1 MEKSYTDHKIYRL
14 DNIISDTIANKSKS
28 KSKLTKTLFLAACA
42 IASGAMYLSWQYSDS
57 HPSTEDAYVRAKILS
72 VAPQVQGQVVTVEAK
87 DFQAVNKGDLLLK
100 IDARPYLLAVKQ
112 AKAAYQL
119 AVQQHDV
126 ADKQVTEAV
135 AGLDAARSNLTEA
148 QLEYKRIDSLVAR
161 KLASAQDLD
170 TAKNKLANAQASL
183 EQARA
188 SVEKAIANRGEEGAE
203 AAVVQQAAAQLA
215 QAELNLS
222 YTDITSPVDGIAG
235 EINTHVG
242 SVVSVGQTLF
252 PVIIK
257 DSYWVR
263 ANFKETDLTH
273 IKPGMEAE
281 VVIDM
286 YPDRV
291 WKATVEELSPASGT
305 SFSLMPPENATGNWV
320 KIKQRFPVRL
330 ALNVPKDA
338 PQLRVGA
345 STEVTVDLQSHTR

>member
-1 MEKSYTDHKIYRL
+1 MSDDIAKKS
-14 DNIISDTIANKSKS
+14 SS
-28 KSKLTKTLFLAACA
+28 KSKLTKILFLLVCA
-42 IASGAMYLSWQYSDS
+42 IAFGAMYWSWQYSDS

-72 VAPQVQGQVVTVEAK
+72 VAPQVQGQVISVEAK
-87 DFQAVNKGDLLLK
+87 DFQVVNKGDLLLK
-100 IDARPYLLAVKQ
+100 IDSRPYLLAVKQ

-148 QLEYKRIDSLVAR
+148 QLEYKRTNSLVKR
-161 KLASAQDLD
+161 KLASDQDLD

-188 SVEKAIANRGEEGAE
+188 TVEKAIANRGEEGAE

-222 YTDITSPVDGIAG
+222 YTDITSPVDGIVG
-235 EINTHVG
+235 EINTHTG
-242 SVVSVGQTLF
+242 SVVGIGQTLF
-252 PVIIK
+252 PVIVK

-273 IKPGMEAE
+273 IKAGMHAE

-286 YPDRV
+286 YPDVV
-291 WKATVEELSPASGT
+291 WDAKVEELSPASGT

-330 ALNVPKDA
+330 TLEVPEGA

-345 STEVTVDLQSHTR
+345 SSEVTVDLKSNAQ

>member
-1 MEKSYTDHKIYRL
+1 M
-14 DNIISDTIANKSKS
+14 SDTIANKSKS

-126 ADKQVTEAV
+126 ADKQVTEAL

-330 ALNVPKDA
+330 ALSVPKDA

>member
-1 MEKSYTDHKIYRL
+1 M
-14 DNIISDTIANKSKS
+14 SDTIANKSKS

-263 ANFKETDLTH
+263 ANFKETDLPH

>member
-1 MEKSYTDHKIYRL
+1 MSDDIAKKS
-14 DNIISDTIANKSKS
+14 SS
-28 KSKLTKTLFLAACA
+28 KSKLTKILFLLVCA
-42 IASGAMYLSWQYSDS
+42 IAFGAMYWSWQYSDS

-72 VAPQVQGQVVTVEAK
+72 VAPQVQGQVISVEAK
-87 DFQAVNKGDLLLK
+87 DFQVVNKGDLLLK
-100 IDARPYLLAVKQ
+100 IDSRPYLLAVKQ

-148 QLEYKRIDSLVAR
+148 QLEYKRTNSLVKR
-161 KLASAQDLD
+161 KLASDQDLD

-188 SVEKAIANRGEEGAE
+188 TVEKAIANRGEEGAE

-235 EINTHVG
+235 EINTHTG
-242 SVVSVGQTLF
+242 SVVGIGQTLF
-252 PVIIK
+252 PVIVK

-273 IKPGMEAE
+273 IKAGMHAE

-286 YPDRV
+286 YPDVV
-291 WKATVEELSPASGT
+291 WDAKVEELSPASGT

-330 ALNVPKDA
+330 TLEVPEGA

-345 STEVTVDLQSHTR
+345 SSEVTVDLKSNAQ

>member
-1 MEKSYTDHKIYRL
+1 M
-14 DNIISDTIANKSKS
+14 SDTIANKSKS

-57 HPSTEDAYVRAKILS
+57 HPSTEDSYVRAKILS

>member
-1 MEKSYTDHKIYRL
+1 MSDDIAKKS
-14 DNIISDTIANKSKS
+14 SS
-28 KSKLTKTLFLAACA
+28 KSKLTKILFLLVCA
-42 IASGAMYLSWQYSDS
+42 IAFGAMYWSWQYSDS

-72 VAPQVQGQVVTVEAK
+72 VAPQVKGQVVSVEAR
-87 DFQAVNKGDLLLK
+87 DFQVINKGDLLLR
-100 IDARPYLLAVKQ
+100 IDSRPYLLAVKQ

-135 AGLDAARSNLTEA
+135 AGLDASRSNLTEA
-148 QLEYKRIDSLVAR
+148 QLEYKRTNSLVKR
-161 KLASAQDLD
+161 KLASDQDLD
-170 TAKNKLANAQASL
+170 TAKNKLANAQAGL

-188 SVEKAIANRGEEGAE
+188 TVEKAIANRGEEGAE

-235 EINTHVG
+235 EISTHVG
-242 SVVSVGQTLF
+242 SVVGIGQTLF

-273 IKPGMEAE
+273 IKAGMHAQ

-286 YPDRV
+286 YPDVV
-291 WKATVEELSPASGT
+291 WNAKVEELSPASGT

-330 ALNVPKDA
+330 TLEVPKGA

-345 STEVTVDLQSHTR
+345 SSEVTVDLKSNAQ

>member
-1 MEKSYTDHKIYRL
+1 M
-14 DNIISDTIANKSKS
+14 SDTIANKSKS

-203 AAVVQQAAAQLA
+203 AAVVQKAAAQLA

>member
-1 MEKSYTDHKIYRL
+1 MSDDIAKKS
-14 DNIISDTIANKSKS
+14 SSKS
-28 KSKLTKTLFLAACA
+28 KMTKILFLLVCA
-42 IASGAMYLSWQYSDS
+42 IAFGAMYWSWQYSDS

-72 VAPQVQGQVVTVEAK
+72 VAPQVQGQVVSVEAK
-87 DFQAVNKGDLLLK
+87 DFQVINKGDLLLK
-100 IDARPYLLAVKQ
+100 IDSRPYLLAVKQ

-148 QLEYKRIDSLVAR
+148 QVEYKRTDSLVKR
-161 KLASAQDLD
+161 KLASDQDLD
-170 TAKNKLANAQASL
+170 TAKNKLANAQAGL

-188 SVEKAIANRGEEGAE
+188 TVEKAIANRGEEGAE

-235 EINTHVG
+235 EINIHTG
-242 SVVSVGQTLF
+242 SVVSIGQTLF

-273 IKPGMEAE
+273 IKAGMHAE

-286 YPDRV
+286 YPDVV
-291 WKATVEELSPASGT
+291 WDAKVEQLSPASGT

-330 ALNVPKDA
+330 TLEVPEGA
-338 PQLRVGA
+338 PLLRVGA
-345 STEVTVDLQSHTR
+345 SSEVTVDLKSNAQ

>member
-1 MEKSYTDHKIYRL
+1 MSDDIAKKST
-14 DNIISDTIANKSKS
+14 S
-28 KSKLTKTLFLAACA
+28 KSKLTKILFLLVCV
-42 IASGAMYLSWQYSDS
+42 IASGAMYWSWQYSDS

-72 VAPQVQGQVVTVEAK
+72 VAPQVQGQVISVEAK
-87 DFQAVNKGDLLLK
+87 DFQVVNKGDLLLK
-100 IDARPYLLAVKQ
+100 IDSRPYLLAVKQ

-148 QLEYKRIDSLVAR
+148 QLEYKRTNSLVKR
-161 KLASAQDLD
+161 KLASDQDLD

-188 SVEKAIANRGEEGAE
+188 TVEKAIANRGEEGAE

-235 EINTHVG
+235 EINTHTG
-242 SVVSVGQTLF
+242 SVVGIGQTLF
-252 PVIIK
+252 PVIVK

-273 IKPGMEAE
+273 IKAGMHAE

-286 YPDRV
+286 YPDVV
-291 WKATVEELSPASGT
+291 WDAKVEELSPASGT

-330 ALNVPKDA
+330 TLEVPEGA

-345 STEVTVDLQSHTR
+345 SSEVTVDLKSNAQ

>member
-1 MEKSYTDHKIYRL
+1 MSDDIAKKS
-14 DNIISDTIANKSKS
+14 SSKS
-28 KSKLTKTLFLAACA
+28 KMTKILFLLVCA
-42 IASGAMYLSWQYSDS
+42 IAFGAMYWSWQYSDS

-72 VAPQVQGQVVTVEAK
+72 VAPQVQGQVVSVEAK
-87 DFQAVNKGDLLLK
+87 DFQVINKGDLLLK
-100 IDARPYLLAVKQ
+100 IDSRPYLLAVKQ

-148 QLEYKRIDSLVAR
+148 QVEYKRTDSLVKR
-161 KLASAQDLD
+161 KLASDQDLD

-188 SVEKAIANRGEEGAE
+188 TVEKAIANRGEEGAE

-235 EINTHVG
+235 EINTHTG
-242 SVVSVGQTLF
+242 SVVSIGQTLF

-273 IKPGMEAE
+273 IKAGMHAE

-286 YPDRV
+286 YPDVV
-291 WKATVEELSPASGT
+291 WDAKVEQLSPASGT

-330 ALNVPKDA
+330 TLEVPEGA

-345 STEVTVDLQSHTR
+345 SSEVTVDLKSNAQ

>member
-1 MEKSYTDHKIYRL
+1 M
-14 DNIISDTIANKSKS
+14 SDTIANKSKS

-57 HPSTEDAYVRAKILS
+57 HSSTEDAYVRAKVLS

-170 TAKNKLANAQASL
+170 SAKNKLANAQASL

-273 IKPGMEAE
+273 IKAGMEAE

>member
-1 MEKSYTDHKIYRL
+1 MSDDIAKKS
-14 DNIISDTIANKSKS
+14 SSKS
-28 KSKLTKTLFLAACA
+28 KMTKILFLLVCA
-42 IASGAMYLSWQYSDS
+42 IAFGAMFWSWQYSDS

-72 VAPQVQGQVVTVEAK
+72 VAPQVQGQVVSVEAK
-87 DFQAVNKGDLLLK
+87 DFQVINKGDLLLK
-100 IDARPYLLAVKQ
+100 IDSRPYLLAVKQ

-148 QLEYKRIDSLVAR
+148 QVEYKRTDSLVKR
-161 KLASAQDLD
+161 KLASDQDLD
-170 TAKNKLANAQASL
+170 TAKNKLANAQAGL

-188 SVEKAIANRGEEGAE
+188 TVEKAIANRGEEGAE

-235 EINTHVG
+235 EINTHTG
-242 SVVSVGQTLF
+242 SVVSIGQTLF

-273 IKPGMEAE
+273 IKAGMHAE

-286 YPDRV
+286 YPDVV
-291 WKATVEELSPASGT
+291 WDAKVEQLSPASGT

-330 ALNVPKDA
+330 TLEVPEGA

-345 STEVTVDLQSHTR
+345 SSEVTVDLKSNAQ

>member
-1 MEKSYTDHKIYRL
+1 MSDDIAKKS
-14 DNIISDTIANKSKS
+14 SSKS
-28 KSKLTKTLFLAACA
+28 KMTKILFLLVCA
-42 IASGAMYLSWQYSDS
+42 IAFGAMYWSWQYSDS

-72 VAPQVQGQVVTVEAK
+72 VAPQVQGQVVSVEAK
-87 DFQAVNKGDLLLK
+87 DFQVINKGDLLLK
-100 IDARPYLLAVKQ
+100 IDSRPYLLAVKQ

-148 QLEYKRIDSLVAR
+148 QVEYKRTDSLVKR
-161 KLASAQDLD
+161 KLASDQDLD
-170 TAKNKLANAQASL
+170 TAKNKLANAQAGL

-188 SVEKAIANRGEEGAE
+188 TVEKAIANRGEEGAE

-222 YTDITSPVDGIAG
+222 YADITSPVDGIAG
-235 EINTHVG
+235 EINTHTG
-242 SVVSVGQTLF
+242 SVVSIGQTLF

-273 IKPGMEAE
+273 IKAGMHAE

-286 YPDRV
+286 YPDVV
-291 WKATVEELSPASGT
+291 WDAKVEQLSPASGT

-330 ALNVPKDA
+330 TLEVPEGA

-345 STEVTVDLQSHTR
+345 SSEVTVDLKSNAQ

>member
-1 MEKSYTDHKIYRL
+1 M
-14 DNIISDTIANKSKS
+14 SDDIAKHSS
-28 KSKLTKTLFLAACA
+28 SRSKLVKTLFFTLCV
-42 IASGAMYLSWQYSDS
+42 IAFSAMYWSWQYSDS

-72 VAPQVQGQVVTVEAK
+72 VAPQVKGQVVSVDVK
-87 DFQAVNKGDLLLK
+87 DFQSVNKGDLLLK
-100 IDARPYLLAVKQ
+100 IDSRPYLLAVKQ

-148 QLEYKRIDSLVAR
+148 QVEYKRTDSLVKR
-161 KLASAQDLD
+161 KLASDQDLD

-188 SVEKAIANRGEEGAE
+188 TVEKAIANRGEEGAE
-203 AAVVQQAAAQLA
+203 AAVVQQAGAQLA

-252 PVIIK
+252 PVILK

-273 IKPGMEAE
+273 IKPGMHAD

-286 YPDRV
+286 YPDVV
-291 WKATVEELSPASGT
+291 WKATVEQLSPASGT

-330 ALNVPKDA
+330 ALEVPADA

-345 STEVTVDLQSHTR
+345 SSEVTIDL

>member
-1 MEKSYTDHKIYRL
+1 M
-14 DNIISDTIANKSKS
+14 SDTIANKSKS

-135 AGLDAARSNLTEA
+135 AGLDAARSNLKEA

-345 STEVTVDLQSHTR
+345 STEVTVDLKSHTR

>member
-1 MEKSYTDHKIYRL
+1 M
-14 DNIISDTIANKSKS
+14 SDTIANKSKS

-100 IDARPYLLAVKQ
+100 IDVRPYLLAVKQ

>member
-1 MEKSYTDHKIYRL
+1 M
-14 DNIISDTIANKSKS
+14 SDDIAKHSS
-28 KSKLTKTLFLAACA
+28 SRSKLVKTLFFTLCV
-42 IASGAMYLSWQYSDS
+42 IAFGAMYWSWQYSGS

-72 VAPQVQGQVVTVEAK
+72 VAPQVKGQVVSVDVK
-87 DFQAVNKGDLLLK
+87 DFQSINKGDLLLK
-100 IDARPYLLAVKQ
+100 IDSRPYLLAVKQ

-148 QLEYKRIDSLVAR
+148 QVEYKRTDSLVKR
-161 KLASAQDLD
+161 KLASDQDLD

-188 SVEKAIANRGEEGAE
+188 TVEKAIANRGEEGAE

-252 PVIIK
+252 PVILK

-273 IKPGMEAE
+273 IKPGMHAD

-286 YPDRV
+286 YPDVV
-291 WKATVEELSPASGT
+291 WKATVEQLSPASGT

-330 ALNVPKDA
+330 ALEVPADA

-345 STEVTVDLQSHTR
+345 SSEVTIDLQSSVQ

>member
-1 MEKSYTDHKIYRL
+1 MSDDIAKKS
-14 DNIISDTIANKSKS
+14 SS
-28 KSKLTKTLFLAACA
+28 KSKLTKILFLLVCA
-42 IASGAMYLSWQYSDS
+42 IGFGAMYWSWQYTDS

-72 VAPQVQGQVVTVEAK
+72 VAPQVQGQVISVEAK
-87 DFQAVNKGDLLLK
+87 DFQVVNKGDLLLK
-100 IDARPYLLAVKQ
+100 IDSRPYLLAVKQ

-148 QLEYKRIDSLVAR
+148 QLEYKRTNSLVKR
-161 KLASAQDLD
+161 KLASDQDLD

-188 SVEKAIANRGEEGAE
+188 TVEKAIANRGEEGAE

-235 EINTHVG
+235 EINTHTG
-242 SVVSVGQTLF
+242 SVVGIGQTLF
-252 PVIIK
+252 PVIVK

-273 IKPGMEAE
+273 IKAGMHAE

-286 YPDRV
+286 YPDVV
-291 WKATVEELSPASGT
+291 WDAKVEELSPASGT

-330 ALNVPKDA
+330 TLEVPEGA

-345 STEVTVDLQSHTR
+345 SSEVTVDLKSNAQ

>member
-1 MEKSYTDHKIYRL
+1 M
-14 DNIISDTIANKSKS
+14 SDTIANKSKS

-305 SFSLMPPENATGNWV
+305 SFSLLPPENATGNWV

>member
-1 MEKSYTDHKIYRL
+1 MSDDIAKKS
-14 DNIISDTIANKSKS
+14 SSKS
-28 KSKLTKTLFLAACA
+28 KMTKILFLLVCA
-42 IASGAMYLSWQYSDS
+42 IAFGAMYWSWQYSDS

-72 VAPQVQGQVVTVEAK
+72 VAPQVQGQVVSVEAK
-87 DFQAVNKGDLLLK
+87 DFQVINKGDLLLK
-100 IDARPYLLAVKQ
+100 IDSRPYLLAVKQ

-135 AGLDAARSNLTEA
+135 AGLDVARSNLTEA
-148 QLEYKRIDSLVAR
+148 QVEYKRTDSLVKR
-161 KLASAQDLD
+161 KLASDQDLD
-170 TAKNKLANAQASL
+170 TAKNKLANAQAGL

-188 SVEKAIANRGEEGAE
+188 TVEKAIANRGEEGAE

-235 EINTHVG
+235 EINTHTG
-242 SVVSVGQTLF
+242 SVVSIGQTLF

-273 IKPGMEAE
+273 IKAGMHAE

-286 YPDRV
+286 YPDVV
-291 WKATVEELSPASGT
+291 WDAKVEQLSPASGT

-330 ALNVPKDA
+330 TLEVPEGA

-345 STEVTVDLQSHTR
+345 SSEVTVDLKSNAQ

>member
-1 MEKSYTDHKIYRL
+1 M
-14 DNIISDTIANKSKS
+14 SDDIAKHSS
-28 KSKLTKTLFLAACA
+28 SRSKLVKTLFFTLCV
-42 IASGAMYLSWQYSDS
+42 IAFGAMYWSWLYSDS

-72 VAPQVQGQVVTVEAK
+72 VAPQVKGQVVSVDVK
-87 DFQAVNKGDLLLK
+87 DFQSVNKGDLLLK
-100 IDARPYLLAVKQ
+100 IDSRPYLLAVKQ

-148 QLEYKRIDSLVAR
+148 QVEYKRTDSLVKR
-161 KLASAQDLD
+161 KLASDQDLD

-188 SVEKAIANRGEEGAE
+188 TVEKAIANRGEEGAE

-252 PVIIK
+252 PVILK

-273 IKPGMEAE
+273 IKPGMHAD

-286 YPDRV
+286 YPDVV
-291 WKATVEELSPASGT
+291 WKATVEQLSPASGT

-330 ALNVPKDA
+330 ALEVPADA

-345 STEVTVDLQSHTR
+345 SSEVTIDLQSSVQ

>member
-1 MEKSYTDHKIYRL
+1 M
-14 DNIISDTIANKSKS
+14 SDTIANKSKS

-57 HPSTEDAYVRAKILS
+57 HPSTEDAYIRAKILS
-72 VAPQVQGQVVTVEAK
+72 VAPQVQGQVVAVEAK
-87 DFQAVNKGDLLLK
+87 DFQAVNKGNLLLK

-148 QLEYKRIDSLVAR
+148 QLEYKRIDSLVTR

-330 ALNVPKDA
+330 ALNVPKDS

>member
-1 MEKSYTDHKIYRL
+1 MSDDIAKKS
-14 DNIISDTIANKSKS
+14 SS
-28 KSKLTKTLFLAACA
+28 KSKLTKILFLLVCA
-42 IASGAMYLSWQYSDS
+42 IAFGAMYWSWQYSDS

-72 VAPQVQGQVVTVEAK
+72 VAPQVKGQVVSVEAR
-87 DFQAVNKGDLLLK
+87 DFQVINKGDLLLK
-100 IDARPYLLAVKQ
+100 IDSRPYLLAVKQ

-135 AGLDAARSNLTEA
+135 AGLDASRSNLTEA
-148 QLEYKRIDSLVAR
+148 QLEYKRTNSLVKR
-161 KLASAQDLD
+161 KLASDQDLD
-170 TAKNKLANAQASL
+170 TAKNKLANAQAGL

-188 SVEKAIANRGEEGAE
+188 TVEKAIANRGEEGAE

-242 SVVSVGQTLF
+242 SVVGIGQTLF

-273 IKPGMEAE
+273 IKAGMRAQ

-286 YPDRV
+286 YPDVV
-291 WKATVEELSPASGT
+291 WNAKVEELSPASGT

-330 ALNVPKDA
+330 TLEAPEGT

-345 STEVTVDLQSHTR
+345 SSEVTVDLKSNAQ

>member
-1 MEKSYTDHKIYRL
+1 M
-14 DNIISDTIANKSKS
+14 SDTIANKSKS
-28 KSKLTKTLFLAACA
+28 KSKLTKNLFLAACA

-273 IKPGMEAE
+273 IKLGMEAE

>member
-1 MEKSYTDHKIYRL
+1 M
-14 DNIISDTIANKSKS
+14 SDDIAKHSS
-28 KSKLTKTLFLAACA
+28 SRSKLVKTLFFTLCV
-42 IASGAMYLSWQYSDS
+42 IAFSAMYWSWQYSDS

-72 VAPQVQGQVVTVEAK
+72 VAPQVKGQVVSVDVK
-87 DFQAVNKGDLLLK
+87 DFQSVNKGDLLLK
-100 IDARPYLLAVKQ
+100 IDSRPYLLAVKQ

-135 AGLDAARSNLTEA
+135 AGLDAARSNLIEA
-148 QLEYKRIDSLVAR
+148 QVEYKRTDSLVKR
-161 KLASAQDLD
+161 KLASNQDLD

-188 SVEKAIANRGEEGAE
+188 TVEKAIANRGEEGAE

-252 PVIIK
+252 PVILK

-273 IKPGMEAE
+273 IKPGMHAD

-286 YPDRV
+286 YPDVV
-291 WKATVEELSPASGT
+291 WKATVEQLSPASGT

-330 ALNVPKDA
+330 ALEVPADA

-345 STEVTVDLQSHTR
+345 SSEVTIDLQSSVQ

>member
-1 MEKSYTDHKIYRL
+1 M
-14 DNIISDTIANKSKS
+14 SDDIAKHSS
-28 KSKLTKTLFLAACA
+28 ARSKLVKTLFFTLCV
-42 IASGAMYLSWQYSDS
+42 IAFSAMYWSWQYSDS

-72 VAPQVQGQVVTVEAK
+72 VAPQVKGQVVSADVK
-87 DFQAVNKGDLLLK
+87 DFQSVNKGDLLLK
-100 IDARPYLLAVKQ
+100 IDSRPYLLAVKQ

-135 AGLDAARSNLTEA
+135 AGLDAARSNLIEA
-148 QLEYKRIDSLVAR
+148 QVEYKRTDSLVKR
-161 KLASAQDLD
+161 KLASNQDLD

-188 SVEKAIANRGEEGAE
+188 TVEKAIANRGEEGAE
-203 AAVVQQAAAQLA
+203 AAVVQQAGAQLA

-252 PVIIK
+252 PVILK

-273 IKPGMEAE
+273 IKPGMHAD

-286 YPDRV
+286 YPDVV
-291 WKATVEELSPASGT
+291 WKATVEQLSPASGT

-330 ALNVPKDA
+330 ALEVPADA

-345 STEVTVDLQSHTR
+345 SSEVTIDLQSRVQ

>member
-1 MEKSYTDHKIYRL
+1 MSDDIAKKS
-14 DNIISDTIANKSKS
+14 SSKS
-28 KSKLTKTLFLAACA
+28 KMTKILFLLVCA
-42 IASGAMYLSWQYSDS
+42 IAFGAMYWSWQYSDS

-72 VAPQVQGQVVTVEAK
+72 VAPQVQGQVVSVEAK
-87 DFQAVNKGDLLLK
+87 DFQVINKGDLLLK
-100 IDARPYLLAVKQ
+100 IDSRPYLLAVKQ

-148 QLEYKRIDSLVAR
+148 QVEYKRTDSLVKR
-161 KLASAQDLD
+161 KLASDQDLD
-170 TAKNKLANAQASL
+170 TAKNKLANAQAGL

-188 SVEKAIANRGEEGAE
+188 TVEKAIANRGEEGAE

-235 EINTHVG
+235 EINTHTG
-242 SVVSVGQTLF
+242 SVVSIGQTLF

-273 IKPGMEAE
+273 IKAGMHAE

-286 YPDRV
+286 YPDVV
-291 WKATVEELSPASGT
+291 WDAKVDQLSPASGT

-330 ALNVPKDA
+330 TLEVPEGA

-345 STEVTVDLQSHTR
+345 SSEVTVDLKSNAQ

>member
-1 MEKSYTDHKIYRL
+1 M
-14 DNIISDTIANKSKS
+14 SDDIAKHSS
-28 KSKLTKTLFLAACA
+28 ARSKLVKTLFFTLCV
-42 IASGAMYLSWQYSDS
+42 IAFSAMYWSWQYSDS

-72 VAPQVQGQVVTVEAK
+72 VAPQVKGQVVSADVK
-87 DFQAVNKGDLLLK
+87 DFQSVNKGDLLLK
-100 IDARPYLLAVKQ
+100 IDSRPYLLAVKQ

-135 AGLDAARSNLTEA
+135 AGLDAARSNLIEA
-148 QLEYKRIDSLVAR
+148 QVEYKRTDSLVKR
-161 KLASAQDLD
+161 KLASNQDLD

-188 SVEKAIANRGEEGAE
+188 TVEKAIANRGEEGAE
-203 AAVVQQAAAQLA
+203 AAVVQQAGAQLA

-252 PVIIK
+252 PVILK

-273 IKPGMEAE
+273 IKPGMHAD

-286 YPDRV
+286 YPDVV
-291 WKATVEELSPASGT
+291 WKATVEQLSPASGT

-330 ALNVPKDA
+330 ALEIPADA

-345 STEVTVDLQSHTR
+345 SSEVTIDLQSSVQ

>member
-1 MEKSYTDHKIYRL
+1 MNDEL
-14 DNIISDTIANKSKS
+14 DNQPSSKITITQ
-28 KSKLTKTLFLAACA
+28 LVFLLICMLAF
-42 IASGAMYLSWQYSDS
+42 GVMYWSWQYSDS

-72 VAPQVQGQVVTVEAK
+72 VAPQVQGQIVSVEVK
-87 DFQAVNKGDLLLK
+87 DFQKINKGDLLLK
-100 IDARPYLLAVKQ
+100 IDQRPYLLAVKQ
-112 AKAAYQL
+112 AEAAYQL

-148 QLEYKRIDSLVAR
+148 QAEFKRTDALVKQ

-170 TAKNKLANAQASL
+170 QAKNKLANAQASL

-188 SVEKAIANRGEEGAE
+188 SVEKAIANRGQEGAE

-222 YTDITSPVDGIAG
+222 YTEITSPVDGLAG
-235 EINTHVG
+235 EIGTHKG
-242 SVVSVGQTLF
+242 SIVSIGQTLF

-263 ANFKETDLTH
+263 ANFKETDLTY
-273 IKPGMEAE
+273 IKPGQIAE
-281 VVIDM
+281 VRIDM
-286 YPDRV
+286 YPDIT
-291 WKATVEELSPASGT
+291 WQATVEQLSPASGT
-305 SFSLMPPENATGNWV
+305 AFSLMPPENATGNWV

-330 ALNVPKDA
+330 SLMVPDDA

-345 STEVTVDLQSHTR
+345 SVEVTVDLKSNYR

>member
-1 MEKSYTDHKIYRL
+1 MDVKE
-14 DNIISDTIANKSKS
+14 
-28 KSKLTKTLFLAACA
+28 
-42 IASGAMYLSWQYSDS
+42 
-57 HPSTEDAYVRAKILS
+57 
-72 VAPQVQGQVVTVEAK
+72 
-87 DFQAVNKGDLLLK
+87 FQSVNKGELLLK
-100 IDARPYLLAVKQ
+100 IESHPYLLAVKQ
-112 AKAAYQL
+112 AKAACQL

-148 QLEYKRIDSLVAR
+148 QVEYKRTDSLVKR
-161 KLASAQDLD
+161 KLASDQDLD

-188 SVEKAIANRGEEGAE
+188 TVEKAIANRGEEGAE

-252 PVIIK
+252 PVILK

-273 IKPGMEAE
+273 IKPGMHAD

-286 YPDRV
+286 YPDVV
-291 WKATVEELSPASGT
+291 WKATVEQLSPASGT

-330 ALNVPKDA
+330 ALEVPADA

-345 STEVTVDLQSHTR
+345 SSEVTIDLQSSVQ

>member
-1 MEKSYTDHKIYRL
+1 MSDDIAKKS
-14 DNIISDTIANKSKS
+14 SSKS
-28 KSKLTKTLFLAACA
+28 KMTKILFLLVCA
-42 IASGAMYLSWQYSDS
+42 IAFGAMYWSWQYSDS

-72 VAPQVQGQVVTVEAK
+72 VAPQVQGQVVSVEAK
-87 DFQAVNKGDLLLK
+87 DFQVINKGDLLLK
-100 IDARPYLLAVKQ
+100 IDSRPYLLAVKQ

-148 QLEYKRIDSLVAR
+148 QVEYKRTDSLVKR
-161 KLASAQDLD
+161 KLASDQDLD
-170 TAKNKLANAQASL
+170 TAKNKLANAQAGL

-188 SVEKAIANRGEEGAE
+188 TVEKAIANRGEEGAE

-235 EINTHVG
+235 EINTHTG
-242 SVVSVGQTLF
+242 SVVSIGQTLF

-273 IKPGMEAE
+273 IKAGMHAE

-286 YPDRV
+286 YPDVV
-291 WKATVEELSPASGT
+291 WDAKVEQLSPASGT

-330 ALNVPKDA
+330 TLEVPKGA

-345 STEVTVDLQSHTR
+345 SSEVTVDLKSNAQ

>member
-1 MEKSYTDHKIYRL
+1 M
-14 DNIISDTIANKSKS
+14 SDTIANKSKS

-305 SFSLMPPENATGNWV
+305 SFSLMPSENATGNWV

>member
-1 MEKSYTDHKIYRL
+1 MSDDIAKKST
-14 DNIISDTIANKSKS
+14 S
-28 KSKLTKTLFLAACA
+28 KSKLTKILFLLVCV
-42 IASGAMYLSWQYSDS
+42 IAFGAMYWSWQYSDS

-72 VAPQVQGQVVTVEAK
+72 VAPQVQGQVISVEAK
-87 DFQAVNKGDLLLK
+87 DFQVVNKGDLLLK
-100 IDARPYLLAVKQ
+100 IDSRPYLLAVKQ

-119 AVQQHDV
+119 AVHQHDV

-148 QLEYKRIDSLVAR
+148 QLEYKRTNSLVKR
-161 KLASAQDLD
+161 KLASDQDLD

-188 SVEKAIANRGEEGAE
+188 TVEKAIANRGEEGAE
-203 AAVVQQAAAQLA
+203 AA
-215 QAELNLS
+215 
-222 YTDITSPVDGIAG
+222 
-235 EINTHVG
+235 
-242 SVVSVGQTLF
+242 F
-252 PVIIK
+252 PVIVK

-273 IKPGMEAE
+273 IKAGMHAE

-286 YPDRV
+286 YPDVV
-291 WKATVEELSPASGT
+291 WDAKVEELSPASGT

-330 ALNVPKDA
+330 TLEVPEGA

-345 STEVTVDLQSHTR
+345 SSEVTVDLKSNAQ

>member
-1 MEKSYTDHKIYRL
+1 M
-14 DNIISDTIANKSKS
+14 SDTIASKSKS

-170 TAKNKLANAQASL
+170 SAKNKLANAQASL

-263 ANFKETDLTH
+263 ANFKETDLPH

>member
-1 MEKSYTDHKIYRL
+1 M
-14 DNIISDTIANKSKS
+14 SDTIANKSKS

-135 AGLDAARSNLTEA
+135 AGLDAARSNLKEA

-242 SVVSVGQTLF
+242 SVLSVGQTLF

>member
-1 MEKSYTDHKIYRL
+1 MSDDIAKKS
-14 DNIISDTIANKSKS
+14 SS
-28 KSKLTKTLFLAACA
+28 KSKLSKILFLIVCA
-42 IASGAMYLSWQYSDS
+42 IGFGAMYWSWQYSDS
-57 HPSTEDAYVRAKILS
+57 HPSTEDAYIRAKILS
-72 VAPQVQGQVVTVEAK
+72 VAPQVQGQVISVEAK
-87 DFQAVNKGDLLLK
+87 DFQVVNKGDLLLK
-100 IDARPYLLAVKQ
+100 IDSRPYLLAVKQ

-148 QLEYKRIDSLVAR
+148 QLEYKRTNSLVKR
-161 KLASAQDLD
+161 KLASDQDLD

-188 SVEKAIANRGEEGAE
+188 TVEKAIANRGEEGAE

-235 EINTHVG
+235 EINTHTG
-242 SVVSVGQTLF
+242 SVVGIGQTLF
-252 PVIIK
+252 PVIVK

-273 IKPGMEAE
+273 IKAGMHAE

-286 YPDRV
+286 YPDVV
-291 WKATVEELSPASGT
+291 WDAKVEELSPASGT

-330 ALNVPKDA
+330 TLEVPEGA

-345 STEVTVDLQSHTR
+345 SSEVTVDLKSNAQ

>member
-1 MEKSYTDHKIYRL
+1 M
-14 DNIISDTIANKSKS
+14 SDDIAKHSS
-28 KSKLTKTLFLAACA
+28 SRSKLVKTLFFTLCV
-42 IASGAMYLSWQYSDS
+42 IAFSAMYWSWQYSDS

-72 VAPQVQGQVVTVEAK
+72 VAPQVKGQVVSVDVK
-87 DFQAVNKGDLLLK
+87 DFQSVNKGDLLLK
-100 IDARPYLLAVKQ
+100 IDSRPYLLAVKQ

-148 QLEYKRIDSLVAR
+148 QVGYKRTDSLVKR
-161 KLASAQDLD
+161 KLASDQDLD

-188 SVEKAIANRGEEGAE
+188 TVEKAIANRGEEGAE
-203 AAVVQQAAAQLA
+203 AAVVQQAGAQLA

-252 PVIIK
+252 PVILK

-273 IKPGMEAE
+273 IKPGMHAD

-286 YPDRV
+286 YPDVV
-291 WKATVEELSPASGT
+291 WKATVEQLSPASGT

-330 ALNVPKDA
+330 ALEVPADA

-345 STEVTVDLQSHTR
+345 SSEVTIDLQSSVQ

>member
-1 MEKSYTDHKIYRL
+1 M
-14 DNIISDTIANKSKS
+14 SDTIANKSKS
-28 KSKLTKTLFLAACA
+28 KSKLTKTLFLVACA

-291 WKATVEELSPASGT
+291 WKATVEELSPVSGT

>member
-1 MEKSYTDHKIYRL
+1 M
-14 DNIISDTIANKSKS
+14 SDTIANKSKS
-28 KSKLTKTLFLAACA
+28 KSKLTKTLLLAACA
-42 IASGAMYLSWQYSDS
+42 IAFGAMYLSWQYSDS

-72 VAPQVQGQVVTVEAK
+72 VAPQVQGQVVAVETK

-148 QLEYKRIDSLVAR
+148 QLEYKRIDSLVTR

-242 SVVSVGQTLF
+242 SVVAVGQTLF

-330 ALNVPKDA
+330 ALDVPKDA

-345 STEVTVDLQSHTR
+345 STEVTVDLQSHPL

>member
-1 MEKSYTDHKIYRL
+1 M
-14 DNIISDTIANKSKS
+14 SDTIANKSKS

-72 VAPQVQGQVVTVEAK
+72 VAPQVQGQVVNVEAK